1 MILNAGTLLGL
12 AALFIIAAVSVVLL
26 RRKIKIDKNKPFDNC
41 NDFNEPW

>member
-26 RRKIKIDKNKPFDNC
+26 RRKIRINKKSPFNRD
-41 NDFNEPW
+41 EWRP